1 VGRLKFVLWG
11 AGFGF
16 LLHQARV
23 TDYNAI
29 LGMFLFRDFHLMG
42 VMGGAIA
49 TAAIGLWIVR
59 RRARSAPNGEPAEVR
74 SKALN
79 GGVIAGSLIFG
90 AGWALC
96 GACPGTALAQLG
108 EGKLYALSTIAGIL
122 LGTLAYGAWR
132 SRQSL
137 PPSLSEVSPQAPRG
151 S

>member
-1 VGRLKFVLWG
+1 MARLKYLLWG

-23 TDYNAI
+23 TDYDAI

-49 TAAIGLWIVR
+49 TAAIGLWLVR
-59 RRARSAPNGEPAEVR
+59 RRARSAPNGEPVEVR

-79 GGVIAGSLIFG
+79 GGVIAGSLLFG

-132 SRQSL
+132 SRHRECDTSR
-137 PPSLSEVSPQAPRG
+137 SATIACR
-151 S
+151 

>member
-23 TDYNAI
+23 TDYDAI

-49 TAAIGLWIVR
+49 TAAIGLWLVR

-74 SKALN
+74 SMALN

-132 SRQSL
+132 SRGAA
-137 PPSLSEVSPQAPRG
+137 PQPLKVPAD
-151 S
+151 